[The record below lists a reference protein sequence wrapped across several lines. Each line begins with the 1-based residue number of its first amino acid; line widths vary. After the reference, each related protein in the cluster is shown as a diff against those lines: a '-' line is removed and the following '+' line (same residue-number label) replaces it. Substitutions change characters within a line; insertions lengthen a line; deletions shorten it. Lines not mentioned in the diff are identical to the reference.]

1 MTIRILIC
9 DDQVIVC
16 EGLQVILEAYPDLE
30 VVGIANDGEEAVQL
44 TAKHQPDI
52 VLMDL
57 KMPVMNG
64 IQATKL
70 IRERYSNSK
79 VIALTTFDA
88 DEWVFDAI
96 RAGASGYLLK
106 DNPRD
111 TLIKAIRDTVDG
123 KTHVDPSVAGKLFEQ
138 FASSAVPMINQELLD
153 QLSEREQDVLKLI
166 AQGMTN
172 AEIAEALF
180 ISKGTVSNYVSTI
193 LEKLDVAD
201 RTQAA
206 VLALRHGLVDT

>member
-1 MTIRILIC
+1 MIRILIC

-16 EGLQVILEAYPDLE
+16 EGLQVIIEAYPDLS
-30 VVGIANDGEEAVQL
+30 VVGIAHNGEEAVALAQQ
-44 TAKHQPDI
+44 HQPDV

-57 KMPVMNG
+57 KMPVLNG
-64 IQATKL
+64 IQATKI
-70 IRERYSNSK
+70 IRERFPQIK

-111 TLIKAIRDTVDG
+111 TLIKAIRETVEG
-123 KTHVDPSVAGKLFEQ
+123 KAHLDPAVAGKVLDQ
-138 FASSAVPMINQELLD
+138 FASASVPMINQELLD

-172 AEIAEALF
+172 AEIAEKLF

-206 VLALRHGLVDT
+206 VLALRHGLVDLK

>member
-1 MTIRILIC
+1 MIRILIC

-30 VVGIANDGEEAVQL
+30 VVGIANNGEEAIQL
-44 TAKHQPDI
+44 TAQYKPDI

-64 IQATKL
+64 IQATKI
-70 IRERYSNSK
+70 IRERYRNSK

-111 TLIKAIRDTVDG
+111 NLIKAIRETVAG
-123 KTHVDPSVAGKLFEQ
+123 KTHIDPSVAGKLFEQ
-138 FASSAVPMINQELLD
+138 FANSSVPMINQELLD
-153 QLSEREQDVLKLI
+153 QLSEREQDVLKLV
-166 AQGMTN
+166 AQGMNN